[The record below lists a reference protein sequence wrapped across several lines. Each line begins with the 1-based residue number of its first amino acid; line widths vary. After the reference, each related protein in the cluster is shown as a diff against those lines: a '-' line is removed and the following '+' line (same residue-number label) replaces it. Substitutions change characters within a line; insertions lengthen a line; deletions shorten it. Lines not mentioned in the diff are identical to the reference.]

1 MKKISNN
8 LNKIQLKYQNSA
20 FRIMRKIVLEIKIK
34 QAQEVELEI
43 KIKQAEEVQ
52 LEIKIKQAEEEE
64 NEEDE
69 VIDLVEDS

>member
-1 MKKISNN
+1 MG
-8 LNKIQLKYQNSA
+8 
-20 FRIMRKIVLEIKIK
+20 KIV
-34 QAQEVELEI
+34 LEI

-52 LEIKIKQAEEEE
+52 LEIKIKEAEEEE

>member
-1 MKKISNN
+1 MG
-8 LNKIQLKYQNSA
+8 
-20 FRIMRKIVLEIKIK
+20 KIVLEIKIK
-34 QAQEVELEI
+34 QAEV
-43 KIKQAEEVQ
+43 VQ

>member
-1 MKKISNN
+1 MG
-8 LNKIQLKYQNSA
+8 
-20 FRIMRKIVLEIKIK
+20 KIVLEIKIK

-52 LEIKIKQAEEEE
+52 LEIKIKQAEEE

-69 VIDLVEDS
+69 VIDLVEDSWNLNKELRNCLRSTKSK

>member
-1 MKKISNN
+1 MG
-8 LNKIQLKYQNSA
+8 
-20 FRIMRKIVLEIKIK
+20 KIV
-34 QAQEVELEI
+34 LEI

-69 VIDLVEDS
+69 VIDLVEDSWNLNKELRNCLRSTKSKYNVNK